1 MSRSL
6 YIESGFL
13 ESSSISSSVSSSSTL
28 FTASKIFL
36 ADFNLAANSWQLH
49 FLRLTNQLSDN
60 IEVAKLVFEQMN
72 IEHSAVMRR
81 FSAQGG
87 IKNWDTS
94 APSVWLTAWAL
105 RTFSWICYQDW
116 EDYIYIDPKVRCKIQ
131 ILHNFL
137 HNTYLLQS
145 FR

>member
-1 MSRSL
+1 MFP
-6 YIESGFL
+6 SGHGRFGKGSEYHL
-13 ESSSISSSVSSSSTL
+13 
-28 FTASKIFL
+28 
-36 ADFNLAANSWQLH
+36 FNLAANSWQLH

-72 IEHSAVMRR
+72 VEHSAVMRR

-94 APSVWLTAWAL
+94 TPSVWLTAWAL

-116 EDYIYIDPKVRCKIQ
+116 EDYIYIDPKVRCT
-131 ILHNFL
+131 ILFKTCGVVDL
-137 HNTYLLQS
+137 RSSDVVPPLLLKL
-145 FR
+145 

>member
-1 MSRSL
+1 MFP
-6 YIESGFL
+6 SGHGRFGKGSEYHL
-13 ESSSISSSVSSSSTL
+13 
-28 FTASKIFL
+28 
-36 ADFNLAANSWQLH
+36 FNLAANSWQLH

-72 IEHSAVMRR
+72 VEHSAVMRR

-94 APSVWLTAWAL
+94 TPSVWLTAWAL